1 MIEELKRAIKKKNII
16 LFVGAGISATL
27 GLPNWQELI
36 KKIAGELDYD
46 YDVFEQYGDSLSLA
60 EYYEN
65 KKGNIGEL
73 RSWLDRT
80 WSEKENEIK
89 KSKIYEIIV
98 KLNFSLIYTTNYD
111 HCLEEAFRYHSKKFQ
126 KIVTIENLVDLKQ
139 DTTQII
145 KFHGD
150 TTSDE
155 TIVLTESSY
164 FKRLDFESP
173 LDIKLRSDM
182 LGKSILFIGYSLSD
196 INVRILLYKLDKL
209 WKASNVR
216 EEKRPSSYIFL
227 PTPNPI
233 QENILGK
240 RGIKT
245 IIGTN
250 IDKNKSI
257 EEFLSSLLIGEENE

>member
-1 MIEELKRAIKKKNII
+1 
-16 LFVGAGISATL
+16 
-27 GLPNWQELI
+27 
-36 KKIAGELDYD
+36 
-46 YDVFEQYGDSLSLA
+46 
-60 EYYEN
+60 
-65 KKGNIGEL
+65 
-73 RSWLDRT
+73 
-80 WSEKENEIK
+80 
-89 KSKIYEIIV
+89 
-98 KLNFSLIYTTNYD
+98 
-111 HCLEEAFRYHSKKFQ
+111 
-126 KIVTIENLVDLKQ
+126 
-139 DTTQII
+139 
-145 KFHGD
+145 
-150 TTSDE
+150 
-155 TIVLTESSY
+155 
-164 FKRLDFESP
+164 
-173 LDIKLRSDM
+173 M